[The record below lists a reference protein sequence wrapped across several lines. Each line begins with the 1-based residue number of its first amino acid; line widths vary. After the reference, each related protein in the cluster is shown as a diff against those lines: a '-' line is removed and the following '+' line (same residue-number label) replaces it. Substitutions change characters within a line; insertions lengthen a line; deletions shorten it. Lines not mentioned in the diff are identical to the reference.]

1 MDGVEVVIRLA
12 AVRIIPRGNIAWL
25 AEGSKVNIQKCRW
38 PECPHGYGQPVTGY
52 SHPPTLFA

>member
-12 AVRIIPRGNIAWL
+12 AVRIIPRGNIAWP

-38 PECPHGYGQPVTGY
+38 PECPHGYGRVVTRY
-52 SHPPTLFA
+52 SLPPTLFA